1 MTIGFV
7 LSETPGVSETFINS
21 KIKSLIKNGHKIII
35 FSTKKKEFNL
45 CEVIEPPSL
54 ERYKVSILFDFIF
67 ILINMISRHNRV
79 LNIFLNLEKKDD
91 SSFIQSFKNLYIN
104 NHILRKKI
112 DWLHFPFSA
121 ITQNRENVAKSIG
134 AQMSISLRGYD
145 IMVYPLKDKDCYKKL
160 WPKVKKVHSVSYAL
174 LDIAKNYGLTQDTLQ
189 NVIYPAI
196 DTEFFNFNKNK
207 RLDRKNKISILTVS
221 RLKWIKGLD
230 YTIQAMQLL
239 KQFGLNFEYLII
251 GEGEEYDKL
260 SYFINLFNLK
270 SHIKLI
276 GVKKSEHLLEYYK
289 NADIYLQYSINEGF
303 CNSVLEAQSMR
314 LLTISSN
321 GGGLLE
327 NIVNNQ
333 TGWIVPKRNPRAL
346 SEKII
351 EVINKEEI
359 VLHRIR
365 ENARKNVK
373 TKFNIKKQSEEFS
386 VFFN

>member
-1 MTIGFV
+1 
-7 LSETPGVSETFINS
+7 
-21 KIKSLIKNGHKIII
+21 
-35 FSTKKKEFNL
+35 
-45 CEVIEPPSL
+45 
-54 ERYKVSILFDFIF
+54 
-67 ILINMISRHNRV
+67 
-79 LNIFLNLEKKDD
+79 
-91 SSFIQSFKNLYIN
+91 
-104 NHILRKKI
+104 
-112 DWLHFPFSA
+112 
-121 ITQNRENVAKSIG
+121 
-134 AQMSISLRGYD
+134 
-145 IMVYPLKDKDCYKKL
+145 
-160 WPKVKKVHSVSYAL
+160 
-174 LDIAKNYGLTQDTLQ
+174 
-189 NVIYPAI
+189 
-196 DTEFFNFNKNK
+196 
-207 RLDRKNKISILTVS
+207 
-221 RLKWIKGLD
+221 
-230 YTIQAMQLL
+230 MQLL